1 MLSASSFYAEK
12 NNMTSLHYA
21 IAVFLGIV
29 SFAKAQA
36 SESPPC
42 AFCNPKIVAA
52 QFVDETTHFNIILDH
67 EPRVRGHLLII
78 PKRHVMKAH
87 ELSAEEW
94 RELSPIINRIA
105 AVFLK
110 EFGIDQYIFWE
121 KNGPKAFQTVL
132 HVHFH
137 VVPATAPTWGDIF
150 NIQPRRLAPEELR
163 SESLFFQRCF
173 ALEK

>member
-1 MLSASSFYAEK
+1 
-12 NNMTSLHYA
+12 MTLFRSLITA
-21 IAVFLGIV
+21 FLGIF
-29 SFAKAQA
+29 SFIEAHA
-36 SESPPC
+36 SEALSC
-42 AFCNPKIVAA
+42 VFCNPKIVAA
-52 QFVDETTHFNIILDH
+52 QFVDETTHFNIILDY

-87 ELSAEEW
+87 ELSADEW
-94 RELSPIINRIA
+94 KELSPIINQVA

-110 EFGIDQYIFWE
+110 HLGTDQYILWE
-121 KNGPKAFQTVL
+121 KNGPKAFQEVP

-150 NIQPRRLAPEELR
+150 NTYPRRLTSEELKN
-163 SESLFFQRCF
+163 ESLFFQQCF